1 MNIFFDYIFIRIF
14 LWYESFKDQASKFTS
29 NLLVGFFQACLTMIF
44 VFQFG
49 FIIVLSRGVI
59 IFIWISLSLLF
70 FYRAFLRY
78 NDDYILELINNWKN
92 EEKAK
97 RKLKGYG
104 IFFMLLSVFVLTV
117 FVGFLIL
124 PKT

>member
-44 VFQFG
+44 VFQFS
-49 FIIVLSRGVI
+49 FIIVLTKGVI
-59 IFIWISLSLLF
+59 ILIWVSLSLLF
-70 FYRAFLRY
+70 FYRAFERY
-78 NDDYILELINNWKN
+78 NDEYILELIGIWKN
-92 EEKAK
+92 EDKAK
-97 RKLKGYG
+97 RRLKGYG
-104 IFFMLLSVFVLTV
+104 IFVMLISVFALTV